1 MVDPCRQAIQIPR
14 NYDKCDLWWTHVG
27 KTSKGQKL
35 MKAANG
41 GPMAASHPN
50 LKKLMIINATFGGP
64 LWVRHPKVES

>member
-1 MVDPCRQAIQIPR
+1 
-14 NYDKCDLWWTHVG
+14 VG

-41 GPMAASHPN
+41 GPMRISHPN
-50 LKKLMIINATFGGP
+50 VKKLMIINETFGGP